1 MFLGKSSVFSYC
13 ICKRELL
20 GCEAVKVRVG
30 EYHVYTNR
38 NTHFEYREDPDV
50 SLFVIGIAACLNT
63 GESALD
69 WLWKH
74 KQSITS
80 IVEAEKFLGGKY
92 VLFIRIKDSY
102 FILGDATCSIPVFY
116 AKCDD
121 GAICS
126 SIGYQIAEEQG
137 LSVDSALLEIREGG
151 DSSRTMP
158 YDYTIWKGIKRLLP
172 NHYPL
177 YKEAK
182 TLKDIFPNVSVGV
195 HWTLSGA
202 GKPVTPKDQVP
213 SLVNEKGDLFSY
225 AEFRKRY
232 RNGLIKDEEILK
244 ELRGQFE
251 RYYDLMGMPDYWN
264 THQNTHVDFKI
275 YQLFVALAAELK
287 IPAMRSHQRI
297 YVPASNPNDKL
308 PLVWR
313 IIEPFKSRLIDHWQ
327 HQAHRKGMSSPEGL
341 IVTICPKDMNN
352 IDYVFKNIKWGKHQ
366 VGEFVIH
373 PATCNDSPFFG
384 KIVDQRI
391 VEYKLFSAE
400 NTLKEI
406 KSCGI
411 ELVNYSVL

>member
-1 MFLGKSSVFSYC
+1 M
-13 ICKRELL
+13 
-20 GCEAVKVRVG
+20 
-30 EYHVYTNR
+30 
-38 NTHFEYREDPDV
+38 
-50 SLFVIGIAACLNT
+50 
-63 GESALD
+63 
-69 WLWKH
+69 
-74 KQSITS
+74 
-80 IVEAEKFLGGKY
+80 
-92 VLFIRIKDSY
+92 
-102 FILGDATCSIPVFY
+102 
-116 AKCDD
+116 
-121 GAICS
+121 
-126 SIGYQIAEEQG
+126 
-137 LSVDSALLEIREGG
+137 
-151 DSSRTMP
+151 
-158 YDYTIWKGIKRLLP
+158 
-172 NHYPL
+172 
-177 YKEAK
+177 
-182 TLKDIFPNVSVGV
+182 
-195 HWTLSGA
+195 
-202 GKPVTPKDQVP
+202 
-213 SLVNEKGDLFSY
+213 
-225 AEFRKRY
+225 
-232 RNGLIKDEEILK
+232 
-244 ELRGQFE
+244 
-251 RYYDLMGMPDYWN
+251 
-264 THQNTHVDFKI
+264 
-275 YQLFVALAAELK
+275 ALAAELK